1 MLRSPSSRMRR
12 RELESDRDVFVLR
25 SRADRLFMI
34 DAMHDGP
41 FPTDVPARLD
51 CLRWSRFHASL
62 IAALGTI
69 GIIDGLEVT
78 LVGSLASVLTQPT
91 ALGLSE
97 SEVGAPAL
105 VQIST

>member
-1 MLRSPSSRMRR
+1 MRR

-51 CLRWSRFHASL
+51 
-62 IAALGTI
+62 
-69 GIIDGLEVT
+69 
-78 LVGSLASVLTQPT
+78 
-91 ALGLSE
+91 
-97 SEVGAPAL
+97 
-105 VQIST
+105 

>member
-1 MLRSPSSRMRR
+1 
-12 RELESDRDVFVLR
+12 
-25 SRADRLFMI
+25 MI

-51 CLRWSRFHASL
+51 FLRWSRFHASL

-78 LVGSLASVLTQPT
+78 LVG
-91 ALGLSE
+91 
-97 SEVGAPAL
+97 
-105 VQIST
+105 